1 MLNAFVFLIQCQG
14 NLDELFERIKAGPE
28 FVLSKAPLS
37 KDAKDLL
44 RLLLSVDPN
53 HRISSQEAQNHK
65 WFLTANE
72 NDMRHTSIVQS
83 LKQLSQVVPDGTG
96 NTISAGVD
104 GGIEGSTDTCNS
116 NRMLSQNPI
125 TTAQLYFTERL
136 SEIEDIFA

>member
-1 MLNAFVFLIQCQG
+1 
-14 NLDELFERIKAGPE
+14 
-28 FVLSKAPLS
+28 
-37 KDAKDLL
+37 
-44 RLLLSVDPN
+44 LSVDPN

-83 LKQLSQVVPDGTG
+83 LKQLSRVVPDDTG
-96 NTISAGVD
+96 NTISSTGVD
-104 GGIEGSTDTCNS
+104 GGTEGITNTCNS

>member
-1 MLNAFVFLIQCQG
+1 M
-14 NLDELFERIKAGPE
+14 DELFERIKAGPE

-96 NTISAGVD
+96 NTISSICTGVGVD
-104 GGIEGSTDTCNS
+104 GGTEGSTDTCNS